1 MAQKSKKGH
10 IVQSALPLFLD
21 HGFKGTSIDLVVKVS
36 GVSKPTIYNHFPDK
50 TALILAVIEYWI
62 ARRQVD
68 LEKLSQ
74 ATGDDS
80 IIQDYWLTEES
91 VLFYALVIGEGRRF
105 RIAARNFWQ
114 DFDRHWRK
122 EITQK
127 LTNNYADFAAILD
140 HRLFL
145 KLRDL

>member
-1 MAQKSKKGH
+1 MAQKSKKDH
-10 IVQSALPLFLD
+10 IIRSALPLFLE

-50 TALILAVIEYWI
+50 QALILAVIESWI
-62 ARRQVD
+62 TSRQIN
-68 LEKLSQ
+68 LGKLSQ
-74 ATGDDS
+74 AANDDS

-105 RIAARNFWQ
+105 RIATRIFWQ
-114 DFDRHWRK
+114 DFDRLWQN
-122 EITQK
+122 EITRQ
-127 LTNNYADFAAILD
+127 LTDSYADFAAMLD